1 MANGTLIPVAD
12 RISWGLIV
20 AMVVACLLAIDGL
33 GFQVDPGRAM
43 LPAGGL
49 AILAAAVAI
58 GRVGGRPR
66 LEAGATAFLQMTLFT
81 IIGVVLSYALA
92 ARARPLWDDRLA
104 AADRALGFDWPA
116 VFHAADGSVAAL
128 WIGGIAYHSL
138 TVQMIV
144 AIVVLSATGRND
156 RLRIAIVAAILSG
169 FVTILISGVTPA
181 MGNVFDPARYR
192 HLWPSVA
199 WMEQDMLRGL
209 RAGTWRTLDLTQL
222 MGIVSFPSYHAT
234 LPVILTWAQR
244 DIRGW
249 RLVAPVWAG
258 LTIVATP
265 LFGGHY
271 GVDVV
276 AGIALAVMAL
286 KIVPTLVR
294 NGTAS
299 GTGGPAGS
307 SRQFSVASIAAAAE
321 EAPPAAFMAAASR
334 DAASR

>member
-12 RISWGLIV
+12 RMSWGLIV
-20 AMVVACLLAIDGL
+20 AMMIACLLAINGL
-33 GFQVDPGRAM
+33 GFRVDPGRAM

-58 GRVGGRPR
+58 GRTGGRPR

-92 ARARPLWDDRLA
+92 ARAGPLWDDRLA

-192 HLWPSVA
+192 HLWSSVA

-209 RAGTWRTLDLTQL
+209 RVGTWRTLDLSQL

-234 LPVILTWAQR
+234 LPVILSWAQR

-258 LTIVATP
+258 LTIMATP

-276 AGIALAVMAL
+276 AGIGLAVMAIR
-286 KIVPTLVR
+286 IVPIVLD
-294 NGTAS
+294 GTAAS
-299 GTGGPAGS
+299 DTGDPAGPS
-307 SRQFSVASIAAAAE
+307 LQFSAASIAAAAE
-321 EAPPAAFMAAASR
+321 EAPPAALMPAASR